1 MLVEDLWPAFM
12 SVETAARYTDLSP
25 SMVRKLMRQGLPSIR
40 IGRAVRI
47 RIQDLDAW
55 LTRQGATPTDTAS
68 VDSVITE
75 IRASRR

>member
-1 MLVEDLWPAFM
+1 MEELRVYL
-12 SVETAARYTDLSP
+12 SVKTAARYTDLSP
-25 SMVRKLMRQGLPSIR
+25 SMIRKLLRQGLPSIR

-47 RIQDLDAW
+47 RIHDLDVW
-55 LTRQGATPTDTAS
+55 LTRQGAATTTDTAS

>member
-1 MLVEDLWPAFM
+1 MAVEDLWPAFM

-25 SMVRKLMRQGLPSIR
+25 SMIRKLLHQGLPSIR

-47 RIQDLDAW
+47 RMQDLDAW
-55 LTRQGATPTDTAS
+55 LTRQGAAPADTAS
-68 VDSVITE
+68 VDSLIAE